1 MPAEQPN
8 TRPLGPEAPGPA
20 LHKAIYRGEG
30 IPGDALILVSLL
42 RAHDDT
48 PLRYGIQR
56 ARMQLAP
63 RAVVHGHLLTYPCLR
78 YLLSHRSSLV
88 RVPHHTTAPPYYP
101 DRGATGAARF
111 SEGRQAPSRAGY
123 KQALHGVRFQNRT
136 YQNLTS

>member
-1 MPAEQPN
+1 MPAEQLN

-56 ARMQLAP
+56 ARMQLPP

-78 YLLSHRSSLV
+78 YLPSHRSSLV
-88 RVPHHTTAPPYYP
+88 RVPHHTIR

-111 SEGRQAPSRAGY
+111 SDGRQAPSSSL
-123 KQALHGVRFQNRT
+123 QATTRRDPLEEGQP
-136 YQNLTS
+136 